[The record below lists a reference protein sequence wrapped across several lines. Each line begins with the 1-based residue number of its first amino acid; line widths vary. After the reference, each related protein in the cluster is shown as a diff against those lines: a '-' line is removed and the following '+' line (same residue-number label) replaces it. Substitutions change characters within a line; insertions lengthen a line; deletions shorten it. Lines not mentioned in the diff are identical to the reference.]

1 MPSRGVTG
9 GEDLRTA
16 RGGTRAEKAMNPK
29 LVLLIAL
36 VLPGV
41 GQVVNRMPTRGLMFV
56 FYVILLGVVTYNLT
70 TPDHSFVGRFSG
82 GIFVYVLSV
91 LDAYKWALYR
101 RNVLRTPLK

>member
-1 MPSRGVTG
+1 
-9 GEDLRTA
+9 
-16 RGGTRAEKAMNPK
+16 MNPK

-36 VLPGV
+36 VLPGM

-70 TPDHSFVGRFSG
+70 TPDHSFVGRYSG
-82 GIFVYVLSV
+82 GILVYVLSV
-91 LDAYKWALYR
+91 LDAYRWALYR